1 MHPRY
6 GRRLPLSR
14 EQGLLVASGAWLIPT
29 ITVVAATLIHLFD
42 QPRDVPFF
50 ISETDYRGLQDL
62 VFTAGLTLGG
72 VCQMAYAWHLY
83 HALEAARPRTWFVA
97 SLLGVLA
104 SANTMLVSHY
114 DMYDHINPHIL
125 TAMLAFGG
133 GVAWAFTAGW
143 AMGDKATSAGRR
155 MRSIGFT
162 MAAAG
167 FVVMLVAFQSAA
179 STVDPTGLTTVE
191 FLNQAQ
197 SGIVVAAPAEYVLVA
212 GLMLCLAS
220 FRYELLAV
228 EQAS

>member
-1 MHPRY
+1 M
-6 GRRLPLSR
+6 
-14 EQGLLVASGAWLIPT
+14 IPT

-104 SANTMLVSHY
+104 SANTVLVSHY

-167 FVVMLVAFQSAA
+167 FIVMLVAFQSAA

>member
-1 MHPRY
+1 M
-6 GRRLPLSR
+6 
-14 EQGLLVASGAWLIPT
+14 IPT
-29 ITVVAATLIHLFD
+29 ITDVAATLIHLFD

-104 SANTMLVSHY
+104 SANTVLVSHY